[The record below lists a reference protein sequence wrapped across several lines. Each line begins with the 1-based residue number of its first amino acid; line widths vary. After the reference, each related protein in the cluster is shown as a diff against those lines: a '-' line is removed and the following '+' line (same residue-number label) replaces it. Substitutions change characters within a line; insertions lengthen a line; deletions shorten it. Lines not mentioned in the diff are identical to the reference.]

1 MYLQVPTSETLTSR
15 QDRVSRAYGVN
26 EVPGPAGKQMAAGD
40 DMPGGHMAA
49 GSAVRRSY
57 DGDERHT
64 HTHTQSGT
72 HGQKQKSLQ
81 PVSEVL
87 FSCSKTCL
95 I

>member
-1 MYLQVPTSETLTSR
+1 M
-15 QDRVSRAYGVN
+15 SRAYGVN

-64 HTHTQSGT
+64 HTNWNSWTEA
-72 HGQKQKSLQ
+72 
-81 PVSEVL
+81 EVTSPGL
-87 FSCSKTCL
+87 RGSVQL
-95 I
+95 L